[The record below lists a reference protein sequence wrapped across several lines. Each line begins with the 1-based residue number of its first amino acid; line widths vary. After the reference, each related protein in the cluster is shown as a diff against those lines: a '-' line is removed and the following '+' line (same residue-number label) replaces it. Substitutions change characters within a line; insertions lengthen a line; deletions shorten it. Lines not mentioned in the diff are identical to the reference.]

1 MHGVISTVRSSG
13 RFVTTETIYSSD
25 AELRH
30 PRRFF
35 SEAWEELRRSPAVG
49 WRLFRSSVQARHRRA
64 WLGYLWLLLPTLGT
78 TAVWVYVRSRGLIA
92 TGATGVPYVVY
103 ALAGTIF
110 WQVFAESLLLPLQQ
124 LTTNRQL
131 VTRSR
136 VPHEALILA
145 GVFETLL
152 NCAVR
157 LLVLAAVMLTTG
169 VAASVEV
176 VLVPAG
182 IAALVML
189 GLTLGLFAAPLGLLY
204 DDVGRA
210 LTILA
215 GFWFFLTPVVY
226 PAPAAGLLRFNPVT
240 PLLVTTRQWLTS
252 AAPAGSFATVTG
264 IAAAA
269 LVVAW
274 LVYKLA
280 RPHVVARLG

>member
-1 MHGVISTVRSSG
+1 VIETV
-13 RFVTTETIYSSD
+13 YSSD

-30 PRRFF
+30 PGRFF
-35 SEAWEELRRSPAVG
+35 AEASDELRRSLAVA

-78 TAVWVYVRSRGLIA
+78 TGVWVYVRSRGLIE
-92 TGATGVPYVVY
+92 TGPSGMPYAVY
-103 ALAGTIF
+103 VLSGTVL
-110 WQVFAESLLLPLQQ
+110 WQVFADALVSPLQQ

-157 LLVLAAVMLTTG
+157 LVVLACLMVAMG
-169 VAASVEV
+169 VTPGPQV
-176 VLVPAG
+176 VFLPVG
-182 IAALVML
+182 IAALLLL
-189 GLTLGLFAAPLGLLY
+189 GLTLGLFAAPAGLLY

-210 LTILA
+210 LTMIA
-215 GFWFFLTPVVY
+215 GFWFFLTPVIY
-226 PAPAAGLLRFNPVT
+226 RAPAGGLLRFNPVT
-240 PLLVTTRQWLTS
+240 PLLETSRQWLTS
-252 AAPAGSFATVTG
+252 AAPTGPFILVTAG
-264 IAAAA
+264 AALA

-274 LVYKLA
+274 LFLRLV

>member
-1 MHGVISTVRSSG
+1 M
-13 RFVTTETIYSSD
+13 TETVYSSD

-30 PRRFF
+30 PARFF
-35 SEAWEELRRSPAVG
+35 AEAWDELRRSPAVA

-78 TAVWVYVRSRGLIA
+78 TGVWVYVRSRGLIETA
-92 TGATGVPYVVY
+92 ETGATGVPYVVY
-103 ALAGTIF
+103 ALAGTIL
-110 WQVFAESLLLPLQQ
+110 WQVFAESLVSPLQQ
-124 LTTNRQL
+124 LTASRQL

-157 LLVLAAVMLTTG
+157 LLVLGGVMLTLG
-169 VAASVEV
+169 VTAGREV
-176 VLVPAG
+176 VLVPIG
-182 IAALVML
+182 VAALVLL
-189 GLTLGLFAAPLGLLY
+189 GLTLGLFAVPAGLLY
-204 DDVGRA
+204 DDIGRA

-226 PAPAAGLLRFNPVT
+226 PTPASGLLRFNPVT
-240 PLLVTTRQWLTS
+240 PLVETTRQWLTS
-252 AAPAGSFATVTG
+252 GAPFGRFAAVTAG
-264 IAAAA
+264 AAAA

-274 LVYKLA
+274 LIHRLA

>member
-1 MHGVISTVRSSG
+1 M
-13 RFVTTETIYSSD
+13 TETVYSSD

-30 PRRFF
+30 PARFF
-35 SEAWEELRRSPAVG
+35 AEAWDELRRSPAVA

-78 TAVWVYVRSRGLIA
+78 TAVWMYVRSRGLVA
-92 TGATGVPYVVY
+92 TGATAVPYVVY
-103 ALAGTIF
+103 ALSGTIF
-110 WQVFAESLLLPLQQ
+110 WQVFAESLVSPLQQ
-124 LTTNRQL
+124 LTTSRQL

-157 LLVLAAVMLTTG
+157 LLVLAGVMLAIG
-169 VAASVEV
+169 VTPGRAI
-176 VLVPAG
+176 VLVPIG
-182 IAALVML
+182 IAALVLL
-189 GLTLGLFAAPLGLLY
+189 GLTLGLFAAPAGLLY
-204 DDVGRA
+204 DDVSRA
-210 LTILA
+210 LTILS

-226 PAPAAGLLRFNPVT
+226 PAPASGLLRFNPVT
-240 PLLVTTRQWLTS
+240 PLVETTRQWLTS
-252 AAPAGSFATVTG
+252 GAPIGRFAAVTG
-264 IAAAA
+264 GATAA

-274 LVYKLA
+274 LFHRLA

>member
-1 MHGVISTVRSSG
+1 M
-13 RFVTTETIYSSD
+13 TETVYSSD

-30 PRRFF
+30 PARFF
-35 SEAWEELRRSPAVG
+35 AEAWGELRRSPAVA

-78 TAVWVYVRSRGLIA
+78 TGVWVYVRSRGLIA

-103 ALAGTIF
+103 ALSGTIL
-110 WQVFAESLLLPLQQ
+110 WQVFAESLVSPLQQ
-124 LTTNRQL
+124 LSASRQL

-145 GVFETLL
+145 GVLDTLL

-157 LLVLAAVMLTTG
+157 MLLLGCAMLMTG
-169 VAASVEV
+169 VAPGAEIL
-176 VLVPAG
+176 LVPIG
-182 IAALVML
+182 VAALVLL
-189 GLTLGLFAAPLGLLY
+189 GLTLGLFAAPAGLLY

-210 LTILA
+210 LTLLA

-226 PAPAAGLLRFNPVT
+226 PTPARGLLRFNPVT
-240 PLLVTTRQWLTS
+240 PLVETTRQWLTS
-252 AAPAGSFATVTG
+252 GAPLGRFFAVTG
-264 IAAAA
+264 GVAAA

-274 LVYKLA
+274 LIHRLA